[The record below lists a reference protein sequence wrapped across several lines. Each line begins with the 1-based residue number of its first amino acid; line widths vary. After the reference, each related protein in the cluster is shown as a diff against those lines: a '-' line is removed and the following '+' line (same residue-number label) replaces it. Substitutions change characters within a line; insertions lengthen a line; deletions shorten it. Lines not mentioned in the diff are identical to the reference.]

1 MLSTHSVL
9 LLIPKSIFDSILFK
23 ISQGNG
29 AVCQVFPCRQ
39 IADNS
44 ILPFGNRQ
52 FVGNKSRHHQTGFP
66 VLEETTVE
74 MEWVRQL

>member
-1 MLSTHSVL
+1 MMVEFPL
-9 LLIPKSIFDSILFK
+9 
-23 ISQGNG
+23 GNG
-29 AVCQVFPCRQ
+29 
-39 IADNS
+39 
-44 ILPFGNRQ
+44 Q